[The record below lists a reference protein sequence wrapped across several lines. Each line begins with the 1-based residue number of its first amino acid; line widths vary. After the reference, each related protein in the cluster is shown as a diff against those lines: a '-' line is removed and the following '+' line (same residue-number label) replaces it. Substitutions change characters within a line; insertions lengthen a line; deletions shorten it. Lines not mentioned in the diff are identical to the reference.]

1 MYNTFLCI
9 VGIKYTSRLR
19 SHLVSVVC
27 IIIFIPF
34 LLQVVEVVD
43 SYTLTPSDALH
54 IRANENYTD
63 QFGKQRSIGSEWLV
77 TLKDTESYIPDI
89 TEVGAGSVCF
99 HTYIVLVLF

>member
-1 MYNTFLCI
+1 MYNTFLC
-9 VGIKYTSRLR
+9 TSELSTPPVKEPSCFR
-19 SHLVSVVC
+19 C
-27 IIIFIPF
+27 MYNYIIPF

-99 HTYIVLVLF
+99 HSYIVLVLF